1 MESLVIHEVL
11 YEIYYAYL
19 FIDSKIIRSITREI
33 DNTFCYN
40 TLLRQ
45 YPYFIK
51 IELYNPIFY
60 LQHISLQV

>member
-19 FIDSKIIRSITREI
+19 FIDSKIIPSITTEI
-33 DNTFCYN
+33 YNTFSYN
-40 TLLRQ
+40 TLLLQ

-51 IELYNPIFY
+51 IEQKRKTI
-60 LQHISLQV
+60 

>member
-19 FIDSKIIRSITREI
+19 FIDSKIIPSITTGI
-33 DNTFCYN
+33 DNTFSYN
-40 TLLRQ
+40 TLLLQ

-51 IELYNPIFY
+51 IERPWKIIIIY
-60 LQHISLQV
+60 

>member
-19 FIDSKIIRSITREI
+19 FIDSKIIPSITTEI
-33 DNTFCYN
+33 DNTFRYS
-40 TLLRQ
+40 TLLLQ

-51 IELYNPIFY
+51 IEHLRKHSVGRNI
-60 LQHISLQV
+60 

>member
-19 FIDSKIIRSITREI
+19 FIDSKIIPSITTEI
-33 DNTFCYN
+33 DNTFSYN
-40 TLLRQ
+40 TLLLQ

-51 IELYNPIFY
+51 IEKRKAI
-60 LQHISLQV
+60 

>member
-19 FIDSKIIRSITREI
+19 FIDSKIIPSITTEI
-33 DNTFCYN
+33 DNTFRYS
-40 TLLRQ
+40 TLLLQ

-51 IELYNPIFY
+51 IEHL
-60 LQHISLQV
+60 